1 MVDCIKLY
9 IYKDSRLFETY
20 FYLFRVIFKKVEILR
35 IIKKRLT
42 FARDFIANIN
52 ALLRTHLI
60 TIYESVGQHYKPF
73 FQSKL
78 ERLPK
83 KGRWRDG
90 RQDDYEHSNREK
102 YRSKEMF

>member
-1 MVDCIKLY
+1 MLNCIKLY

-20 FYLFRVIFKKVEILR
+20 WYLFRVIFKKVEILG

-42 FARDFIANIN
+42 FTRDFIANIN

-60 TIYESVGQHYKPF
+60 TIYESVGQQYKPF

-78 ERLPK
+78 ERLPQK
-83 KGRWRDG
+83 F
-90 RQDDYEHSNREK
+90 STV
-102 YRSKEMF
+102 